1 VVATG
6 VKQLGLALVLSII
19 EAALLTIQ
27 WSAEPSLREAIG
39 VAALAGAGF
48 ICALWAPR
56 KAMGLVHGGPVMD
69 AEGALMTLWT
79 AARTSAGIV
88 GAAAGLATGAARAS
102 MAMGRMSAHW
112 QVERHHQRMEALRER
127 FPLSTGQPDAAS
139 RFAAG
144 MSEYRQETRNDT
156 RNFPDL
162 RSAGT
167 ETA

>member
-1 VVATG
+1 
-6 VKQLGLALVLSII
+6 
-19 EAALLTIQ
+19 
-27 WSAEPSLREAIG
+27 
-39 VAALAGAGF
+39 
-48 ICALWAPR
+48 
-56 KAMGLVHGGPVMD
+56 MGLVHGGPVMD

-88 GAAAGLATGAARAS
+88 GAAAGLATGAARAG

-112 QVERHHQRMEALRER
+112 QVERHHQHMEALRER
-127 FPLSTGQPDAAS
+127 FPLSTGQPDAGS

-144 MSEYRQETRNDT
+144 MNEYRQETRNDT
-156 RNFPDL
+156 RHSPGL